1 MRLWPHSSKKLLCTS
16 IRGSQAFIRN
26 CTATSQSL
34 IPGRCHSIMQIWRYM
49 EATKSLLWFST
60 FNTFCQ
66 AKRGNRLSYNGHLYE
81 LDYPRQRMNKLIDVF
96 SNLLMS
102 KPDDVKDCLILNDL
116 LVTLSPSTAK
126 CECGFSS
133 MNQLKSNL
141 RTSMGQ
147 DTLQA

>member
-1 MRLWPHSSKKLLCTS
+1 MASFIEEIVAYINKRFSSLHKKPHSHFTVFDPREMPQHHADLA
-16 IRGSQAFIRN
+16 IYGSNEVLALVQYFQHFLSSEERQQIILQWPFIR
-26 CTATSQSL
+26 A
-34 IPGRCHSIMQIWRYM
+34 
-49 EATKSLLWFST
+49 
-60 FNTFCQ
+60 
-66 AKRGNRLSYNGHLYE
+66 RLS
-81 LDYPRQRMNKLIDVF
+81 RQRMNKLIDVF